1 MSRRGRRGRCSGC
14 FRSRFAVVVG
24 PVGPVGRLR
33 GLAGFDCP
41 AGLVGLRF
49 LVVVRGVLLGVVVW
63 GRWGIAAGLVRL
75 CCWRCWHR
83 RE

>member
-1 MSRRGRRGRCSGC
+1 MSRLRGL
-14 FRSRFAVVVG
+14 A
-24 PVGPVGRLR
+24 

-41 AGLVGLRF
+41 AGLVGLVGLDCPVGPVGLRF